1 MSMRGAARR
10 RSESQE
16 VSLRAFQWDRALL
29 ATLRHS
35 TIPRHQESIAGTPL
49 AEGGTRDRLSLVAQF
64 AAHQA
69 FLQFAGIADSDFDP
83 DEWCAIRR
91 RGADCRLVRV
101 GARPPDVGSAPP
113 PLTLIQQFA
122 EHVGAPPL
130 DVLREPW
137 GRAESVYLEAYGRLR
152 GDIAADVRWTRRAAQ
167 AELAAPGPDALRML
181 RAERYASADPSCIE
195 SLETLAA
202 LDPSRRVVVLR
213 GVGLF
218 ERYGVFRDV
227 DKRLSE
233 SEAAERLMPRLERA
247 IVVLADE
254 EAFDAASRKVVQIL
268 SSMPGA
274 TWIGRDGT
282 PLPDAAHFFVAP
294 AMSARRAL
302 DERLRAIA
310 VHERR
315 GRLQRFVESDAFDA
329 WLERGELP
337 WDDLPPAVVR
347 LAEPKRSYLAA
358 LALLGRTIPREL
370 ASRYLREL
378 MFDAS
383 LDELVVD
390 GVSALE
396 NGSFVFA
403 EDGAREQTASLIP
416 VASRPSLCRVAAAA
430 AEENGDY
437 PRAARLLAGAGEKLA
452 PHLARNLANAYLD
465 AGRYR
470 DAKALAPQLAEDDRE
485 LVLAQAERRMGDY
498 APALARLERLPRSLE
513 TDLLRAE
520 ILLVERRAD
529 EAHRL
534 LATTAGDDVR
544 LAYTRAVV
552 ALDRGERPDEAWLGD
567 DYWSA
572 RYLTYRDRDLAH
584 VDAALARARTPSQR
598 IDALLDRMN
607 ALFTAGRWPEARAAA
622 IEALV
627 EVEETQGDRAA
638 GGFLF
643 VLAYLCAD
651 DGQWAH
657 AAHRIE
663 RLRQFYGS
671 TRDARR
677 LAELDLLAAHLD
689 FSRGRFDAA
698 RRAATAL
705 VAAKHDAQIHAAA
718 CLILDELDWIEG
730 KSRQP
735 LRIEQSENAEL
746 HRRAQVNAARRAGL
760 DEPPAATTG
769 AGKLQ
774 LFRYALG
781 HQQHALA
788 AQLAEEMHI
797 DLRPAIPQAPD
808 DLRILRLA
816 ARGEELGV
824 PWRYVTRNRLGQWHD
839 AAQEPLSPP
848 SGERVAEGR
857 VRGLPNE
864 DLDRILASGEQDW
877 IACSDR
883 ELLYIEGLAA
893 WPEES
898 REAIAAIV
906 RTRAELQRL
915 RRVVEQEESAAPR
928 TQPVEGIVGESAA
941 MREVFGLLSRVARR
955 DVPVCIL
962 GESGTGKEL
971 VARAIFA
978 GSPRRHKPF
987 IAVNCAALPENLI
1000 ESELFGHV
1008 RGAFTGA
1015 DRDRAGLIETADG
1028 GTLFL
1033 DEIGELPPGAQA
1045 KLLRFLQEGEF
1056 RRVGDTAN
1064 RTAEVR
1070 IVSATNRKLESAV
1083 EEGRFREDLYYRIR
1097 GVEIALPPLR
1107 ERDAD
1112 IPLLA
1117 QHFVAKEREKH
1128 RTGPSRLSPDVEA
1141 IFRAYAWP
1149 GNVRELQNTIRA
1161 AHAMAGEAK
1170 ELDVEHLPERLRQIV
1185 VPRASASSYQDAVAR
1200 FRRDLI
1206 EKSLLQAMGNQNQAA
1221 AMLNISRQALA
1232 YQIRELGILVNKR
1245 PKT

>member
-1 MSMRGAARR
+1 MRGADRRLREART
-10 RSESQE
+10 
-16 VSLRAFQWDRALL
+16 VSLRAFDWERPLL

-35 TIPRHQESIAGTPL
+35 TLPRNEEIAGSPL
-49 AEGGTRDRLSLVAQF
+49 AEAGTRDRLSLVAQF

-69 FLQFAGIADSDFDP
+69 LLQFAGIADGDFDAE
-83 DEWCAIRR
+83 EWCVVRR
-91 RGADCRLVRV
+91 RGADCRLVRI
-101 GARPPDVGSAPP
+101 GARAPDVAGAPP

-122 EHVGAPPL
+122 EHVTAPTL
-130 DVLREPW
+130 EVLKQPW
-137 GRAESVYLEAYGRLR
+137 GRADSVYLEAYARLR
-152 GDIAADVRWTRRAAQ
+152 GDIAADVRWTRRAAYG
-167 AELAAPGPDALRML
+167 ELAAPGPDALRTL
-181 RAERYASADPSCIE
+181 AAERYASADPSCLE

-202 LDPSRRVVVLR
+202 LDATRRLIVLR

-218 ERYGVFRDV
+218 ERYGAFREV

-233 SEAAERLMPRLERA
+233 SEAAERLMPRFEKA

-254 EAFDAASRKVVQIL
+254 EAFDASSRKLVQIL
-268 SSMPGA
+268 SSLPGA
-274 TWIGRDGT
+274 TWIGSTGT
-282 PLPDAAHFFVAP
+282 PLPDAAHFLVAP
-294 AMSARRAL
+294 SLPMRRAL
-302 DERLRAIA
+302 EERLRAIP
-310 VHERR
+310 VHQRR
-315 GRLQRFVESDAFDA
+315 GKLERFVESPAFDG

-337 WDDLPPAVVR
+337 WDDLPPAVAQ

-358 LALLGRTIPREL
+358 LALLGRSIPREL

-378 MFDAS
+378 MCDAS
-383 LDELVVD
+383 LEELAVD

-396 NGSFVFA
+396 NGSFLFL
-403 EDGAREQTASLIP
+403 EDAVREQTASLIP
-416 VASRPSLCRVAAAA
+416 AASRASLCKVAASV
-430 AEENGDY
+430 AEENGDF
-437 PRAARLLAGAGEKLA
+437 PRAARLLSGAGEKLT
-452 PHLARNLANAYLD
+452 PHLARNLADTLLE

-470 DAKALAPQLAEDDRE
+470 DAKNLAPRLDEADRE
-485 LVLAQAERRMGDY
+485 LVLAAAERRMGDY
-498 APALARLERLPRSLE
+498 TPALARLERLPRSLE

-529 EAHRL
+529 EAHAL
-534 LATTAGDDVR
+534 LASTQGDDVR
-544 LAYTRAVV
+544 LSYARAVV
-552 ALDRGERPDEAWLGD
+552 ALDRGETPDESWLGD
-567 DYWSA
+567 DYYSA
-572 RYLTYRDRDLAH
+572 RYLTYRDGDLQH
-584 VDAALARARTPSQR
+584 VEASLQRARTPAQR

-607 ALFTAGRWPEARAAA
+607 TLFTAGRWPEARAAA

-663 RLRQFYGS
+663 RLHQFYGS
-671 TRDARR
+671 TRDGRR

-698 RRAATAL
+698 RNAAAAL
-705 VAAKHDAQIHAAA
+705 VAGRHDPQIHAAA

-730 KSRQP
+730 KPHP
-735 LRIEQSENAEL
+735 LRIEHSQNVEL
-746 HRRAQVNAARRAGL
+746 DRRARINAMRRAGL
-760 DEPPAATTG
+760 DTPPSTPTTG
-769 AGKLQ
+769 AEKLQ
-774 LFRYALG
+774 LFRFALG
-781 HQQHALA
+781 HHQHALA
-788 AQLAEEMHI
+788 AQLANELGIE
-797 DLRPAIPQAPD
+797 LRPPAPKAPD

-816 ARGEELGV
+816 ALGHDLGV
-824 PWRYVTRNRLGQWHD
+824 PHRYLTRNRLGQWH
-839 AAQEPLSPP
+839 
-848 SGERVAEGR
+848 GAE
-857 VRGLPNE
+857 LPNE
-864 DLDRILASGEQDW
+864 ELDRILSMGQTDW

-883 ELLYIEGLAA
+883 ELLYLEGLSS
-893 WPEES
+893 WPPES
-898 REAIAAIV
+898 RDAIAATF
-906 RTRAELQRL
+906 RTRSELQRL
-915 RRVVEQEESAAPR
+915 RRVMEQEESAAPR
-928 TQPVEGIVGESAA
+928 AQTVDGIVGDSPA
-941 MREVFGLLSRVARR
+941 MKEVFALIAKVARR

-978 GSPRRHKPF
+978 GSSRRHKPF

-1000 ESELFGHV
+1000 ESELFGHL

-1064 RTAEVR
+1064 RTADVR

-1083 EEGRFREDLYYRIR
+1083 EDGRFREDLYYRIR
-1097 GVEIALPPLR
+1097 GVELALPPLR
-1107 ERDAD
+1107 ERAED
-1112 IPLLA
+1112 IRLLA
-1117 QHFVAKEREKH
+1117 AHFVSKEREKH
-1128 RTGPSRLSPDVEA
+1128 RTGPARLSPDVEA

-1170 ELDVEHLPERLRQIV
+1170 ELEVEHLPERLRQIV
-1185 VPRASASSYQDAVAR
+1185 APRASSSSYQDAVAR

-1206 EKSLLQAMGNQNQAA
+1206 EKSLDQAMGNQNQAA

-1245 PKT
+1245 PKM